1 MGGLL
6 VILIL
11 RRYKWEEQFKVII
24 SYRGSRPKHKAH
36 AYTHTQGKV
45 VFTCIYVCL
54 YGLARCRINS
64 SWSLKYTYLNLSNV
78 CIATINVISQH
89 GARQLPQN
97 SAFTT

>member
-36 AYTHTQGKV
+36 AYTHEEKSCLH
-45 VFTCIYVCL
+45 VFMYVFM
-54 YGLARCRINS
+54 A
-64 SWSLKYTYLNLSNV
+64 
-78 CIATINVISQH
+78 
-89 GARQLPQN
+89 
-97 SAFTT
+97 